1 LVVVGEIW
9 VILTSL
15 FATAR
20 KQGQSFWP
28 CASASTA
35 HHRFAPP
42 ACLAE
47 QLPRQYVQA

>member
-20 KQGQSFWP
+20 KQDQSFWP
-28 CASASTA
+28 CANASTA

-42 ACLAE
+42 AGLAE
-47 QLPRQYVQA
+47 QLPRHSSQS